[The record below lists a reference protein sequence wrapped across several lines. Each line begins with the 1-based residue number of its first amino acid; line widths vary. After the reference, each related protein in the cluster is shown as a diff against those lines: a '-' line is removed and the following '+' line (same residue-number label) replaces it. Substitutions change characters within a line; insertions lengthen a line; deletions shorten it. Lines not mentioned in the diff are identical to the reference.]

1 MVISMCETIMCGWL
15 NSGHLE
21 IVMWGLCWH
30 FDHWQLLGLDWV
42 SCQIHVH
49 IVHLLSEGM
58 RDVPKFWGTVFR
70 SYCWSWPIWPWC
82 CWSRCVSALCWF
94 LSINLFKH
102 VIALLWVLLVA
113 SSLEPILSSAILHYG
128 LVHSV
133 ALEQVSNMNA
143 CKWCFRVAAV
153 PIMIVIVSEVG
164 IVSKVWLSVLTNF
177 FFICVLKDRH
187 FGNFGVIRAI
197 VLPNCWL
204 VIFYKVMI
212 PHLLIPWGNH
222 FWSGKYFCFSFW
234 RLWLLCFVQLQWLI
248 LSYKSD
254 CLFK

>member
-58 RDVPKFWGTVFR
+58 RDVPKFWGAVFR

-102 VIALLWVLLVA
+102 VCLATLPCSCLALGFVGCKLFGTNLV
-113 SSLEPILSSAILHYG
+113 E
-128 LVHSV
+128 
-133 ALEQVSNMNA
+133 
-143 CKWCFRVAAV
+143 
-153 PIMIVIVSEVG
+153 
-164 IVSKVWLSVLTNF
+164 
-177 FFICVLKDRH
+177 RH
-187 FGNFGVIRAI
+187 FALRLG
-197 VLPNCWL
+197 
-204 VIFYKVMI
+204 
-212 PHLLIPWGNH
+212 
-222 FWSGKYFCFSFW
+222 SFCGF
-234 RLWLLCFVQLQWLI
+234 RTGLQ
-248 LSYKSD
+248 YE
-254 CLFK
+254 CL